1 METRA
6 RRLRNPCRSILAFA
20 LLFLPAASYAMK
32 VQVPVDGATLNV
44 NVQLQSQLLANENGN
59 SAGNGWSADVF
70 VRRTR
75 LLVNGEIGRN
85 LAYLLQ
91 LDNANFGKYGSS
103 SGRAIIQD
111 AWVGW
116 APTGTGG
123 PNVVFID
130 AGILLIPISRHLLE
144 STTNFITADVHTD
157 SFRLT
162 GNQFAGLRETG
173 VQVRGW
179 WFDKRIGFRG
189 GVYEGTRAINV
200 AGADRK
206 SLPQVAGFVN
216 FDILGSEEGSW
227 VYGAYKWGTAPVLSV
242 SVSGLYQQLAVKTA
256 VSPASAQSFADQK
269 MGSTGVYLDWPMTEA
284 SELVFAATAYL
295 SRNGLASADT
305 GTGFFADLGYRW
317 GWFAPYVSYEYF
329 RADDCDAALTAA
341 QCSAGAAGQPHAADS
356 RNAKA
361 GVNFFF
367 NRNLNHLNVELGIN
381 HGQSAYG
388 PQSITTAGAGYV
400 PKGITTLLATPAQ
413 RSVLLHW
420 NVQF

>member
-1 METRA
+1 MQP
-6 RRLRNPCRSILAFA
+6 RRPMRNPCKPILAFA
-20 LLFLPAASYAMK
+20 LALMPVASHAMK
-32 VQVPVDGATLNV
+32 VQVPVDGVTLNV

-59 SAGNGWSADVF
+59 AAGDGWSADVF

-75 LLVNGEIGRN
+75 LLVNGEIGQN

-91 LDNANFGKYGSS
+91 LDNANFGKYGNS
-103 SGRAIIQD
+103 SGRAIVQD

-116 APTGTGG
+116 APTGVAG

-162 GNQFAGLRETG
+162 GNPFPGLRETG
-173 VQVRGW
+173 LQVRGW
-179 WFDKRIGFRG
+179 WFDKKVGFRG
-189 GVYEGTRAINV
+189 GVYEGIRAVNV
-200 AGADRK
+200 AGANRK
-206 SLPQVAGFVN
+206 SLPQVAGLVN
-216 FDILGSEEGSW
+216 IDILGSEEGGW
-227 VYGAYKWGTAPVLSV
+227 LYGAYKWGTAPVLSV
-242 SVSGLYQQLAVKTA
+242 SLSGLYQSLAVKTA
-256 VSPASAQSFADQK
+256 VLPASAQTFTSQK
-269 MGSTGVYLDWPMTEA
+269 MGSAGVYLDWPTTEA
-284 SELVFAATAYL
+284 SELVFATTAYL

-317 GWFAPYVSYEYF
+317 RWLAPYVSYEYF
-329 RADDCDAALTAA
+329 RADGCDTALTPE
-341 QCSAGAAGQPHAADS
+341 QCVAGGAGQPHAADS

-367 NRNLNHLNVELGIN
+367 NKNFNHLNVELGIN